1 MPLSENSPDSE
12 QELRWQ
18 TWQEK
23 SRRSDRLADKR
34 MKVIF
39 SIVGLILLAWV
50 LYYALGPKGSSDSD
64 HVQRALAVT
73 IVQFSS
79 PYGATV
85 IRSVEA

>member
-50 LYYALGPKGSSDSD
+50 LYYALGAKASSDSD
-64 HVQRALAVT
+64 HVQRALAT
-73 IVQFSS
+73 TVQFSS